1 MTVPVVDD
9 PWPRLLGTATLV
21 PSPHNVQ
28 PWRIRRLDH
37 ARAQLYIERRR
48 TLPNEDVT
56 GSFIILTMGMLAE
69 GLSLV
74 AAHDGLALDVFDVQG
89 AFDPEVGPDR
99 WDRFRTFLRQS
110 MEGELDLPRRVE
122 ELRARADSGRSA
134 SPSRRTPASA
144 AGL

>member
-74 AAHDGLALDVFDVQG
+74 AAHDGLALDVKPVQAFEAFSSERVRRAG
-89 AFDPEVGPDR
+89 APQLHFADLTLRPD
-99 WDRFRTFLRQS
+99 
-110 MEGELDLPRRVE
+110 
-122 ELRARADSGRSA
+122 A
-134 SPSRRTPASA
+134 
-144 AGL
+144 